1 MDVTCNYK
9 PAGFSTDRDFL
20 SVFTSSTSD
29 LMFLMLKEK
38 PWFYY
43 QSFFKDYYIHSM
55 PFWDEK
61 LQLLCCRSHRSE
73 FQDIVLHIYL
83 LSVEVFFCLWLMI
96 KHFLLSFHSAEL
108 VGNFVFCSLEVSL
121 RIISF
126 RCPLNGLPVWNFGC
140 LRVNCR
146 RLCTPGVC

>member
-1 MDVTCNYK
+1 
-9 PAGFSTDRDFL
+9 
-20 SVFTSSTSD
+20 
-29 LMFLMLKEK
+29 MFWMLEEK

-61 LQLLCCRSHRSE
+61 LQLLCSRSHRSE

-126 RCPLNGLPVWNFGC
+126 RCPFWSPCLKFWLPDGKLQTPLHPGC
-140 LRVNCR
+140 LLGSSLAGRSYILTDTEIVLIRVMSSAI
-146 RLCTPGVC
+146 